1 VNTSVPRWTGPV
13 VICRLELPLEMIR
26 RFFLRQ
32 RFPVRGADVF
42 PSRIVVIW
50 SRREWLPALEAFP
63 DPHSRAAVRRR
74 AIDDCE
80 IAAMKFIEMTGKS
93 LAKIVKDDELHVK
106 DLPGAGVRDDTVVRV
121 NQQGDVEVRL
131 RDGWDV
137 IGGLLGNFEERV
149 RKQTGLDWA

>member
-1 VNTSVPRWTGPV
+1 MASRARGLHGPT
-13 VICRLELPLEMIR
+13 PL
-26 RFFLRQ
+26 
-32 RFPVRGADVF
+32 
-42 PSRIVVIW
+42 
-50 SRREWLPALEAFP
+50 
-63 DPHSRAAVRRR
+63 AAVRRR

-149 RKQTGLDWA
+149 RQANGPRLGLTPIAFRGSACTAGAGRGLQNR